1 MLHQHKRFLLCPF
14 FRKNQRIIGMTG
26 KDIGIM
32 RLILLAA
39 PGAGKGTQAEKLSE
53 HFGIPTISTG
63 AILRHNIQEG
73 TELGKLAQKY
83 IDNGNF
89 IPDDVMI
96 EVMKDRLSQ
105 EDCAKGFIL
114 DGFPR
119 TLAQAESLDKNK
131 ISIDAVLN
139 LEVPDEEI
147 VKRLAGRLECKNC
160 SATFHKEYRKPGKEG
175 VCDNC
180 GGELITRADDK
191 PETVKNRLHVYHTQT
206 EPLIQYYIQKG
217 ILKTAQGQDEIP
229 ETTKEVLRVLEG

>member
-1 MLHQHKRFLLCPF
+1 MLHQHKRSYSVRF
-14 FRKNQRIIGMTG
+14 FKEPINLAVKG

-73 TELGKLAQKY
+73 TELGKIAKQY
-83 IDNGNF
+83 IDGGNL

-96 EVMKDRLSQ
+96 QVMQERLSQ
-105 EDCAKGFIL
+105 GDCEKGFIL

-119 TLAQAESLDKNK
+119 TLAQAEALDASD
-131 ISIDAVLN
+131 IAIDTVLN
-139 LEVPDEEI
+139 LEVEDEAI
-147 VKRLAGRLECKNC
+147 IQRLSGRLECKEC
-160 SATFHKEYRKPGKEG
+160 ASTFHKEYRKPKVQG

-191 PETVKNRLHVYHTQT
+191 PETIKSRLEIYHTQT
-206 EPLIQYYIQKG
+206 EPLLKYYIGKG
-217 ILKTAQGQDEIP
+217 LLKSVKGQDAIED
-229 ETTKEVLRVLEG
+229 TTREVLKALED